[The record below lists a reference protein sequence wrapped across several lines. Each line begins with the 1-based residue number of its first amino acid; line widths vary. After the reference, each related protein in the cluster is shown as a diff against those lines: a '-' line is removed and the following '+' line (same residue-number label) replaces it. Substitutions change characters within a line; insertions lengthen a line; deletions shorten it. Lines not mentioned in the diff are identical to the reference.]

1 MKCKLFTLG
10 LVPILSALIFS
21 GCAPSTVRP
30 IKSPTAAPAPPTE
43 SSTAAPVS
51 EEGSAILVATA
62 VAEYEMTVAAASPTP
77 STGVEYCTDWKTGV
91 RMSYQEAVKIAQ
103 DSECLEQGQ
112 LEETRSCNEFTGTW
126 WLDLDIDK
134 PGCNPAC
141 VINVP
146 DKTAEIN
153 WRCMGV
159 IPEATVEAPTAEQP
173 TEVPTTAPTKA
184 TAAQPT
190 KAPAPVELAE
200 TWVYVDLMPDQSGT
214 TVTWIDSLSGATNSV
229 PAPGTRYQVVGE
241 WVYYQEGVS
250 GTVHRVNAAEQDQRF
265 DFMDIPEDYWDSLDW
280 VISPDGT
287 QIVWKRSFFEPG
299 VSDFTLTS
307 ELYVATIA
315 TGEIRLLT
323 RQVIHEHRTLTPWG
337 FSPDGSRVFV
347 YQQPYGIGV
356 LFPVYGEFSVLDV
369 ATGQLT
375 PLPDPMAPQP
385 KTAGGAAALSDDGAR
400 LARFGYAESEGFTV
414 NLTELASGQT
424 TEIPITISTDLGLV
438 RGGDAVFS
446 PDGSTLVHTVAY
458 GDMGSETFALFQV
471 DLTTGTQRELLT
483 PQPIR
488 YKVVRFE
495 DDGSLLL
502 TIVWPGEGTGT
513 FRLHPDG
520 TLEHLSESTL
530 VGVSQ

>member
-1 MKCKLFTLG
+1 LHRLENRC
-10 LVPILSALIFS
+10 
-21 GCAPSTVRP
+21 
-30 IKSPTAAPAPPTE
+30 E
-43 SSTAAPVS
+43 N
-51 EEGSAILVATA
+51 E
-62 VAEYEMTVAAASPTP
+62 
-77 STGVEYCTDWKTGV
+77 
-91 RMSYQEAVKIAQ
+91 YQEAVEIAQ
-103 DSECLEQGQ
+103 NSECLEQGQ

-126 WLDLDIDK
+126 WIDLDIDK

-173 TEVPTTAPTKA
+173 TE
-184 TAAQPT
+184 
-190 KAPAPVELAE
+190 APAPVEPAE
-200 TWVYVDLMPDQSGT
+200 TWVYVDLMPDHSGT
-214 TVTWIDSLSGATNSV
+214 TVTWIDSLSGAANSV
-229 PAPGTRYQVVGE
+229 SAPGTRYQVVGE
-241 WVYYQEGVS
+241 WVYYQEGIN
-250 GTVHRVNAAEQDQRF
+250 GTVHRVNEAGQDERF
-265 DFMDIPEDYWDSLDW
+265 EFMDIPEDNWDAVDW
-280 VISPDGT
+280 AI
-287 QIVWKRSFFEPG
+287 
-299 VSDFTLTS
+299 
-307 ELYVATIA
+307 
-315 TGEIRLLT
+315 
-323 RQVIHEHRTLTPWG
+323 
-337 FSPDGSRVFV
+337 SPDGSRVFV

-356 LFPVYGEFSVLDV
+356 LFPVYREFSVLDV

-375 PLPDPMAPQP
+375 PLPDPMATQP
-385 KTAGGAAALSDDGAR
+385 NTIKGGAAALSDDGAR

-458 GDMGSETFALFQV
+458 DPLGRATFALFQA
-471 DLTTGTQRELLT
+471 DTATGTQQELLA
-483 PQPIR
+483 PQPSR

-502 TIVWPGEGTGT
+502 TIVWPGEGMGT

-530 VGVSQ
+530 VRVSQ